1 MMPLNRDE
9 CVEVLKV
16 FLERHPDIENKLDF
30 IIAEND
36 IELYGKPANIMAGYS
51 SYPEK
56 SSKFQGRVSITASKF
71 HEKQDLYM
79 AINHEVLGHY
89 GLNTFSPRDK
99 KLLLDT
105 IIANKDQ
112 DDFKLQWKEIEA
124 HYGDKNIY
132 EQAEEIFAIATEDIY
147 PYTYPKLEQINE
159 KGTQA
164 FDDVCYF
171 KQPLTQER
179 LFAITDM
186 VALGIREN
194 TRQQQT
200 FAENDITLLSRQTM
214 HQEPDDP
221 EPEMTM

>member
-1 MMPLNRDE
+1 
-9 CVEVLKV
+9 
-16 FLERHPDIENKLDF
+16 
-30 IIAEND
+30 
-36 IELYGKPANIMAGYS
+36 
-51 SYPEK
+51 
-56 SSKFQGRVSITASKF
+56 
-71 HEKQDLYM
+71 M

-89 GLNTFSPRDK
+89 RLNTFSPRDK